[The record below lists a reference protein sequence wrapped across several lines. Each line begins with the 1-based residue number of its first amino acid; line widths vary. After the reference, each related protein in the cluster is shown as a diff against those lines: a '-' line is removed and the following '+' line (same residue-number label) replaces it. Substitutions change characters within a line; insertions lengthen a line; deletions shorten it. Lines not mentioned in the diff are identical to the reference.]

1 MKSHMLGLSAALA
14 LSGPS
19 AAFLLPST
27 ADGIAGT
34 VPDREFSLVDPTSQ
48 LLTLDCADCPFARS
62 LDEDL
67 VWVHGIENS
76 LLLNFSVV
84 DDHAVE
90 LNGVQLYPPTFDTL
104 PQPIPVYQV
113 QADVPLTDIRAN
125 INKYTNKALR
135 ISSYALEI
143 DPSVTASSGN
153 ELVPM
158 TLQLSSLEAQH
169 IDVPALSIKLMKYPE
184 GQVSILPITTAAPIG
199 ESTPQANDKECKNWP
214 VLCKWR
220 SIIADRI
227 QSMKGQMGKFK
238 PGCMKGRPHGMM
250 VPKPGR
256 PQTPPPEMESDDE
269 RPPHRSGSNEPF
281 HGPHGI
287 MRHHRH
293 GPLAR
298 FIHLVSRIMVPIV
311 IGIAFGALTYAT
323 GWLVGS
329 LMAFVWLKFNR
340 RSGYESVALD
350 EEEAATKDGVPEE
363 APPVYQEKEVVAE
376 EQEQEQRQ

>member
-1 MKSHMLGLSAALA
+1 MLGLSAALA

-169 IDVPALSIKLMKYPE
+169 IDVPALSIKLMKHPE

>member
-1 MKSHMLGLSAALA
+1 MKSQLLGLSAALA

-19 AAFLLPST
+19 AAFLVPST
-27 ADGIAGT
+27 ADGIAGS
-34 VPDREFSLVDPTSQ
+34 VPDREFNLVDPTSQ
-48 LLTLDCADCPFARS
+48 LLTLDCAGCPFAGS
-62 LDEDL
+62 TDEDL
-67 VWVHGIENS
+67 VWVQGIENS

-84 DDHAVE
+84 HDHAVE
-90 LNGVQLYPPTFDTL
+90 LNGIQLYPPTFDTL

-113 QADVPLTDIRAN
+113 RADIPLTDIRAN
-125 INKYTNKALR
+125 IGKYTDKALR
-135 ISSYALEI
+135 LSSYMLEI
-143 DPSVTASSGN
+143 DPSITGSSGN

-158 TLQLSSLEAQH
+158 TLQLSSLEAHH
-169 IDVPALSIKLMKYPE
+169 INVPALSIKLIKHPE

-199 ESTPQANDKECKNWP
+199 ESTPQQNDKECKNWP

-220 SIIADRI
+220 LHEGPPSRHAS
-227 QSMKGQMGKFK
+227 QAFS
-238 PGCMKGRPHGMM
+238 
-250 VPKPGR
+250 
-256 PQTPPPEMESDDE
+256 TPDTSPEMESDDE
-269 RPPHRSGSNEPF
+269 RPPHRSGNNGNNEPF

-329 LMAFVWLKFNR
+329 LMAFIWLKFNR

-350 EEEAATKDGVPEE
+350 EEDAAGKDGIPEE

-376 EQEQEQRQ
+376 EQRQ